1 MGDIHACI
9 QKSKSQITHCHGF
22 RVEYVYSEGICLG
35 YEAQAWKCSGEN
47 SDEMG
52 HGWSLFHVDVCCLFM
67 FDCVCGRENFVVLYK
82 HVSFLKDISVPHA

>member
-52 HGWSLFHVDVCCLFM
+52 HGWSLFHVDVCCLFILT
-67 FDCVCGRENFVVLYK
+67 VFVVGKILLYCT
-82 HVSFLKDISVPHA
+82 SMYLF